1 MIFTRGVRL
10 NISPTLSIGFEKLAS
25 EILKPFPSTELPRSL
40 FVFNDKVDFLCF
52 SVTREPSGK
61 TQGRAGMEVVAM
73 MVNVTRQLGQ
83 VMGYP
88 DIWVNMISGCV
99 CEVISR

>member
-1 MIFTRGVRL
+1 MFQCHQI
-10 NISPTLSIGFEKLAS
+10 
-25 EILKPFPSTELPRSL
+25 TECK
-40 FVFNDKVDFLCF
+40 D
-52 SVTREPSGK
+52 TGE
-61 TQGRAGMEVVAM
+61 AGMEVVAM
-73 MVNVTRQLGQ
+73 MVNVMRQLDQ